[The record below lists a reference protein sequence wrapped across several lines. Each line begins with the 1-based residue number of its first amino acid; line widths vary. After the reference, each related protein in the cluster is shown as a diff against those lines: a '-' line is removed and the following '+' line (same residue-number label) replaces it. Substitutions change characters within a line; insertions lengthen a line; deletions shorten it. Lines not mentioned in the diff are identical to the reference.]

1 MSQEAGTYSDNRTYA
16 HDLEKKSSAK
26 MNSRKNPP
34 LKNINPIL
42 RKENLINYT
51 DTLLK
56 KHTFK
61 KTVAALSH

>member
-1 MSQEAGTYSDNRTYA
+1 
-16 HDLEKKSSAK
+16 

-42 RKENLINYT
+42 RKENFIDYT